1 MIARRR
7 FILLGPIGLL
17 VVGGCG
23 SSPDPVLYTLAAQPG
38 SPQGGGPRAVMLR
51 DVGLARYLDRPQIVR
66 ASDGYLLD
74 VSRGDWWGEPLGR
87 MIGRVLVEEL
97 AQRLPGSSVFAELG
111 AITADADATVEVN
124 MQSFAADASGQVIT
138 DGAGGNTAT
147 RACAEQHAH
156 ATHRGYAN
164 GHRCARAS
172 RRHEYGT
179 RGIRRRACGDVATM
193 IGASGLSA

>member
-7 FILLGPIGLL
+7 FILLGPLGLL

-97 AQRLPGSSVFAELG
+97 AQRLPGSSVFAESG
-111 AITADADATVEVN
+111 AITTDADATVEVN
-124 MQSFAADASGQVIT
+124 MQSFAADASGQVILTAQAAILRPGHAPSSMLTRRIAVTPTGT
-138 DGAGGNTAT
+138 D
-147 RACAEQHAH
+147 
-156 ATHRGYAN
+156 
-164 GHRCARAS
+164 ARAQ
-172 RRHEYGT
+172 
-179 RGIRRRACGDVATM
+179 VAAMSTALAEFADALAAM
-193 IGASGLSA
+193 LRQ